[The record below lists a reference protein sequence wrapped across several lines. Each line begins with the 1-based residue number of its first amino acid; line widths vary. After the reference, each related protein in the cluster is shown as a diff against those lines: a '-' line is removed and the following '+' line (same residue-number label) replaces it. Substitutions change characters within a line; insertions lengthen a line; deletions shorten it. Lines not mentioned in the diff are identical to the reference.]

1 MSVDEKI
8 NDNINEIKKEL
19 EINVAQKR
27 EELNSSFSAGNTL
40 KSPTN
45 LMDWEARQ
53 RTLKVEERRSKDEST
68 RLLRTYKPTVVKQC
82 NVKSM
87 KDNDREKSRLA
98 KQQLHSYRANFFG
111 SPDVSDVKS
120 SNKFGFL
127 VTKSSASADEST
139 ANNNNAVDLSG
150 TIETGNSPPEVIAMA
165 EKINKLS
172 DRRGGQSSADAI
184 SSMTD
189 IINDRASTG
198 VMKNEKVVAAAV
210 HNNSEIAIDSSSLEG
225 IVMVEKIEH
234 AIKQTERNIENL
246 ATNASSFPLNV
257 STKVDDII
265 STYTTITTENDDFGD
280 FASASQSNKSLLATT
295 TPSEEGIVMIGNTSN
310 KNEKMEDYV
319 VAATSLSVD
328 DQVRSTD
335 TIEFENDEFGDFASA
350 SQNGVTTTTA
360 PLPFKET
367 VMVEKV
373 ENYSAA
379 LTSSLSTEIVTN
391 PVHTE
396 DEEFTEF
403 TSVSP
408 NSAAAAVTTSPRS
421 QGIVMVK
428 KDEDSSAVT
437 SSLNVEKVNNPA
449 HTDTIVTESEEFTDF
464 TSASEN
470 IVVASTAPSPPEGIV
485 MVEKFSNIEDKKAI
499 EVNNPVH
506 SNITVTEN
514 KEAASISKDD
524 VAQAVPPLPSEG
536 VGIVEKMNSLTS
548 KDDKVEDSA
557 AGTSSIVVEKNND
570 STPNDTTIKTENEVL
585 TSEESQI
592 SQKETIPSTSEEMV
606 IVENPE
612 EEPTIVE
619 SPFDWIKVSPPP
631 QQQKKKKDPSLEKS
645 EEKMKTVK
653 KKSCKKLSSDEKKL
667 SGDIIDIEFTF
678 ELVTLS
684 EEPDVSKYLRAAEL
698 IIGKNVRGSAY
709 ALSIQSRCD
718 KEQVEKPEVHHHTVT
733 ATMSVKKNGN
743 DVYRENKR
751 RILRVLKNAVNDGSF
766 KARALALF

>member
-40 KSPTN
+40 MTPTN

-150 TIETGNSPPEVIAMA
+150 TIETGNSPPEVLAMA

-172 DRRGGQSSADAI
+172 DRWGGQSSADAI

-514 KEAASISKDD
+514 KEAASISKDG

-698 IIGKNVRGSAY
+698 QNQPKNQY
-709 ALSIQSRCD
+709 HQ
-718 KEQVEKPEVHHHTVT
+718 K
-733 ATMSVKKNGN
+733 
-743 DVYRENKR
+743 
-751 RILRVLKNAVNDGSF
+751 
-766 KARALALF
+766 

>member
-40 KSPTN
+40 MTPTN

-127 VTKSSASADEST
+127 VTKSSAEST
-139 ANNNNAVDLSG
+139 ANNSNTNNNAVDLSG
-150 TIETGNSPPEVIAMA
+150 RIETGNSPPEVIAMA

-295 TPSEEGIVMIGNTSN
+295 TTPSEEGIVMIGNTSN

-408 NSAAAAVTTSPRS
+408 NSVAAAVTTSPRS

-428 KDEDSSAVT
+428 EDEDSSAVT

-524 VAQAVPPLPSEG
+524 VTQVVPPLPSEG
-536 VGIVEKMNSLTS
+536 VGIVGKMNSLMS

-606 IVENPE
+606 MVENPE
-612 EEPTIVE
+612 EEPTIEE
-619 SPFDWIKVSPPP
+619 S
-631 QQQKKKKDPSLEKS
+631 
-645 EEKMKTVK
+645 
-653 KKSCKKLSSDEKKL
+653 
-667 SGDIIDIEFTF
+667 
-678 ELVTLS
+678 
-684 EEPDVSKYLRAAEL
+684 
-698 IIGKNVRGSAY
+698 
-709 ALSIQSRCD
+709 
-718 KEQVEKPEVHHHTVT
+718 
-733 ATMSVKKNGN
+733 
-743 DVYRENKR
+743 
-751 RILRVLKNAVNDGSF
+751 
-766 KARALALF
+766 

>member
-1 MSVDEKI
+1 MM
-8 NDNINEIKKEL
+8 L
-19 EINVAQKR
+19 GGHHHHT
-27 EELNSSFSAGNTL
+27 LLGNTL

-127 VTKSSASADEST
+127 VTKSSAEST
-139 ANNNNAVDLSG
+139 ANNSNTNNNAVDLSQR
-150 TIETGNSPPEVIAMA
+150 IETGNSPPEVIAMA

-172 DRRGGQSSADAI
+172 DRRGGHSSADAI

-189 IINDRASTG
+189 TINDLASTG
-198 VMKNEKVVAAAV
+198 VMKNVRVRV
-210 HNNSEIAIDSSSLEG
+210 
-225 IVMVEKIEH
+225 
-234 AIKQTERNIENL
+234 
-246 ATNASSFPLNV
+246 V

-295 TPSEEGIVMIGNTSN
+295 TTPSEEGIVMIGNTSN
-310 KNEKMEDYV
+310 KNEKMENYV

-408 NSAAAAVTTSPRS
+408 NSAAAVVTTSPRS

-428 KDEDSSAVT
+428 EDEDSSAVT

-470 IVVASTAPSPPEGIV
+470 IVVVATAPSPPEGIV
-485 MVEKFSNIEDKKAI
+485 MVEKFSTIEDKKAR

-506 SNITVTEN
+506 SNITVTAN
-514 KEAASISKDD
+514 KEAASIFKDD
-524 VAQAVPPLPSEG
+524 VTQVVPPLPSEG
-536 VGIVEKMNSLTS
+536 VGIVGKMNSLMN
-548 KDDKVEDSA
+548 KDDKVEDST
-557 AGTSSIVVEKNND
+557 AGTSSTVVEKNND

-606 IVENPE
+606 IVENSE
-612 EEPTIVE
+612 EEPTIEE

-653 KKSCKKLSSDEKKL
+653 KKNSKKLSSGEKKS

-718 KEQVEKPEVHHHTVT
+718 KDQVEKPEVHHHTVT

-766 KARALALF
+766 KARAFALF